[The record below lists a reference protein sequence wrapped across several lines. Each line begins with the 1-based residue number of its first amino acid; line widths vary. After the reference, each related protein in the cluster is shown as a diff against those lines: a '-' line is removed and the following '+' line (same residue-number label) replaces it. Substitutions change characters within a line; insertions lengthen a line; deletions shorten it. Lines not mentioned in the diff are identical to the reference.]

1 MRRLL
6 KFLHTMGA
14 IGLMGGFASLIA
26 LIRVSPPPDSL
37 AGYAS
42 IHAGMAEIATW
53 VVFPSVAVTLIAG
66 LLAIAANRVFHN
78 AGWAWIK
85 LATGVLMFEGT
96 LAYGIGPIQVEAEL
110 SAKALAGQAAAS
122 SVGGIDGSLES
133 GLWALLLVA
142 TANVV
147 LGVWRPRIIRPAN
160 APAKAAVDA

>member
-1 MRRLL
+1 VRRLL

-26 LIRVSPPPDSL
+26 LIRVSPPPASL
-37 AGYAS
+37 AGYVS

-53 VVFPSVAVTLIAG
+53 LVFPSCAVTLIAG

-96 LAYGIGPIQVEAEL
+96 LAYGVGPIQREAEL
-110 SAKALAGQAAAS
+110 SAQALAGQAAAS
-122 SVGGIDGSLES
+122 AVGGIDANLEN
-133 GLWALLLVA
+133 GLWALLAVA

-147 LGVWRPRIIRPAN
+147 LGVWRPRIIRPAD

>member
-1 MRRLL
+1 MRRWL

-14 IGLMGGFASLIA
+14 IGLMGGFACLIA
-26 LIRVSPPPDSL
+26 LIQISPPPASL

-66 LLAIAANRVFHN
+66 LLAIAANPIFHN

-96 LAYGIGPIQVEAEL
+96 LAYGVGPIQQEAEA
-110 SAKALAGQAAAS
+110 SAKALAGQAAAA
-122 SVGGIDGSLES
+122 SVGGIDGSLEN

-147 LGVWRPRIIRPAN
+147 LGVWRPRIIRPVDRPAE
-160 APAKAAVDA
+160 APLDA